1 MGDVGVNV
9 VPEVT
14 VEEPPL
20 TVVPWVVEADGVAVY
35 DPVGVNVVPDVPT
48 EVPPLTVVPGVPP
61 EVPPLTVVTGMKQ
74 HCTLKTMS
82 AFGCI
87 LTV

>member
-1 MGDVGVNV
+1 V
-9 VPEVT
+9 VELLEELPEV
-14 VEEPPL
+14 PL
-20 TVVPWVVEADGVAVY
+20 
-35 DPVGVNVVPDVPT
+35 

-61 EVPPLTVVTGMKQ
+61 EVPPLTVVPGVPTEVPPLTVVTGMKQ

>member
-1 MGDVGVNV
+1 MGDVGVTV
-9 VPEVT
+9 VPEV
-14 VEEPPL
+14 

-35 DPVGVNVVPDVPT
+35 VPDGVN
-48 EVPPLTVVPGVPP
+48 VVPGVPP

-82 AFGCI
+82 ACWQREGRYLWENNKRIHFI
-87 LTV
+87 

>member
-35 DPVGVNVVPDVPT
+35 VPVGVNVVPGVPT
-48 EVPPLTVVPGVPP
+48 

-82 AFGCI
+82 AFW
-87 LTV
+87 VHFDKA